1 MGGNEQQVGRIVVG
15 VDGSDH
21 SVAAL
26 RWGVRLAEAL
36 HCTVEAIIVWSYPAP
51 MGVESIAFPE
61 PSLFEDSARRTLDAA
76 LETAFGAET
85 PAMLTRRVVEGYPA
99 GRLLDLSQG
108 AEMLVLGSRG
118 HGGFVGALLG
128 SVSRRCSEH
137 ATCPVLVVH
146 GE

>member
-1 MGGNEQQVGRIVVG
+1 MADNAKLGGRIVVG

-21 SVAAL
+21 SVSAL
-26 RWGVRLAEAL
+26 RWGVKLAEAL
-36 HCTVEAIIVWSYPAP
+36 GCTVEAVIVWNYPAP

-61 PSLFEDSARRTLDAA
+61 PAIFEDSAKRTLDATI
-76 LETAFGAET
+76 ETAFGVQV
-85 PAMLTRRVVEGYPA
+85 PAIITRRVLEGYPA
-99 GRLLDLSQG
+99 GRLIDLSTG
-108 AEMLVLGSRG
+108 AEMLVLGARG

-137 ATCPVLVVH
+137 ANCPVLVVR